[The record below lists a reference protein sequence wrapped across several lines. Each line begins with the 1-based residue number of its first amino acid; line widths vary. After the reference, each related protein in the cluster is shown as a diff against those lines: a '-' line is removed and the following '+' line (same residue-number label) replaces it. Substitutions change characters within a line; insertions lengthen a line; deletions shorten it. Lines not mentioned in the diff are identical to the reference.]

1 MGKIASAEYL
11 TNLAEVLSG
20 PEDLLVF
27 ISIKVLSTISQEIV
41 EKWTFAVLD
50 RYSPHYVCSYY
61 PSHMIGIDQ
70 SP

>member
-41 EKWTFAVLD
+41 EK
-50 RYSPHYVCSYY
+50 
-61 PSHMIGIDQ
+61 
-70 SP
+70 